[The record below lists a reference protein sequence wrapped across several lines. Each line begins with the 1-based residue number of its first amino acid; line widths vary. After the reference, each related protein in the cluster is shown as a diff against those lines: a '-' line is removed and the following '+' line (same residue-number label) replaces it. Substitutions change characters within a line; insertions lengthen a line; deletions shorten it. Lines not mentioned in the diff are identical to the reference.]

1 MKRYEFRNIKVLE
14 ENLTK
19 AHVAPE
25 ITAQIMDGG
34 ETITGQSSQE
44 ARAAWMREAMQRMD
58 QLLEPEVRHA
68 VREKCACCLGNKRHQ
83 VSKSIARDH
92 ATLEERIAAAN
103 EARFVFGH
111 SVTRQDDGSLVVSFM
126 PEGQEHY
133 GCACLRKV
141 EEPLSIT
148 YCYCCGGH
156 VKHHL
161 QTALGRK
168 LTVAVLS
175 SALSSGGT
183 RPCTFRLV
191 LAEGGE

>member
-1 MKRYEFRNIKVLE
+1 MQRYEFRHIRVLE

-25 ITAQIMDGG
+25 ITAQIMEGG
-34 ETITGQSSQE
+34 EAITNQSSRE
-44 ARAAWMREAMQRMD
+44 ARADWMREAMQRMD
-58 QLLEPEVRHA
+58 QLLDPEVRHA
-68 VREKCACCLGNKRHQ
+68 VREKCACCLGNKRHA
-83 VSKSIARDH
+83 VSKAIASDH

-103 EARFVFGH
+103 ETPFVFGH
-111 SVTRQDDGSLVVSFM
+111 SVTRQDDGSIVVSFM

-133 GCACLRKV
+133 GCACLREVK
-141 EEPLSIT
+141 EPLSIT

-168 LTVAVLS
+168 LAVTVLS
-175 SALSSGGT
+175 SSLSSGGT
-183 RPCTFRLV
+183 QPCRFQLV
-191 LAEGGE
+191 LADGDE